1 MTFLEK
7 LVENIYNSYG
17 ENISSV
23 CFVLPNRRAGLY
35 LKKYLSQKINHTIWS
50 PAIFSI
56 EDFAC
61 HISGL
66 SIVDQT
72 TLVFEFYNVYAKI
85 EGSAAQPFDD
95 FMNWAQILLKDYND
109 SDINLVD
116 TEKLFKYL
124 HEAKKLGQWDLQNT
138 KQTEHEKEYL
148 AFYKSLGKYYAFLK
162 EILLKKKCG
171 YQGLIHKEAI
181 NHLETFLYETEFN
194 KIIFAG
200 FNALTT
206 SEEKIISTL
215 LKSGKAEIFWDADTY
230 YVNDNIQEAGDF
242 LRKYL
247 YEWKLKNFNWLEN
260 HFAVDEKNIS
270 ITGVPMHVGQ
280 TVFAGQL
287 LSEMSKDIAN
297 SENTAVVLADES
309 LLIPLLYS
317 IPENIQDIN
326 ITMGYPLSRS
336 TVHSLFLN
344 IFTLHE
350 DSRKYSS
357 NGNFKFYQKDIVN
370 IFNHPYFRLILQQ
383 KDFNEIFIFSESVK
397 KSNKL
402 FYTAK
407 ELNIPIKNKVIASLF
422 DDLYEKPLLILDAI
436 TAIIAM
442 IRDILLSKKNNKINS
457 NEIDVEYLFNYAV
470 IISKIRDIL
479 GDYGF
484 IKDIKSLK
492 KIFSGLTETATIPFY
507 GEPLKGLQIMGM
519 LETRSLDFENIILL
533 SVNENILPAGKFQNT
548 FVPYDIR
555 SEMGLSTYKQKES
568 IFAYHFYRLLQR
580 AKNIHI
586 LYNTQIGDFGSG
598 EKSRFITQI
607 EKELPKYNSKI
618 IIKSDV
624 LVADSSPANLIE
636 EISIAKSKEILT
648 ELESIAVTGFSP
660 SALNVYISCPLK
672 FYFQYIEKIEEAE
685 TTADTIDAATLGSVV
700 HFVLFELYKDL
711 KNKVITT
718 ADIQKMHGM
727 IEKLITAGFKEYY
740 PEGNIDSGKN
750 LLIAKVATR
759 FVKNF
764 LQQETDFI
772 KKSSDQ
778 KRALTI
784 LRLEEFCDTIIE
796 MKTKEG
802 KPLSVKLKGFIDRI
816 DIIDETLRIIDYKT
830 GIVKSEELKFSAWD
844 QLISEPLL
852 SKSLQLLIYSYLF
865 SKKYYSENVQ
875 TGIITFRNLSKGFMA
890 VNCPDSNEKVIN
902 KDILMK
908 IEEIIVDL
916 FSQIYSKDI
925 PFSQTDDAAICQ
937 NCIYVAICNK

>member
-7 LVENIYNSYG
+7 LTENIYNTYG
-17 ENISSV
+17 ENISNV

-35 LKKYLSQKINHTIWS
+35 LKKYLSQKLNRTIWS

-56 EDFAC
+56 EDFVC
-61 HISGL
+61 HITGL

-72 TLVFEFYNVYAKI
+72 TLLFEFYNVYTKV
-85 EGSAAQPFDD
+85 EGATSQPFDE

-116 TEKLFKYL
+116 TEKLFQYL

-138 KQTEHEKEYL
+138 QQTEHEKEYL
-148 AFYKSLGKYYAFLK
+148 AFYKSLGKYYMHLSEA
-162 EILLKKKCG
+162 LLKKKSG

-181 NHLETFLYETEFN
+181 KHLDEFISGTEFT

-215 LKSGKAEIFWDADTY
+215 LKSGKADIFWDADTY
-230 YVNDNIQEAGDF
+230 YVNDKVQEAGDF

-260 HFAVDEKNIS
+260 NFAEDEKNIN

-287 LSEMSKDIAN
+287 LSEMPENIAN

-317 IPENIQDIN
+317 IPENVQDIN

-350 DSRKYSS
+350 NSRKYSS
-357 NGNFKFYQKDIVN
+357 NNNFRFYQKDLTN
-370 IFNHPYFRLILQQ
+370 IFNHPYFHLILQQ
-383 KDFNEIFIFSESVK
+383 KDFEYLSIFLEIIK
-397 KSNKL
+397 KSNKI
-402 FYTAK
+402 FYTST
-407 ELNIPIKNKVIASLF
+407 ELIYQIKNKVIASIF
-422 DDLYEKPLLILDAI
+422 DDLYEKPLLFLDTI
-436 TAIIAM
+436 TAIIAL
-442 IRDILLSKKNNKINS
+442 IRDVLLAEKKNKNNS
-457 NEIDVEYLFNYAV
+457 AEIDIEYLFNYAV
-470 IISKIRDIL
+470 IISKIKDML
-479 GDYGF
+479 GEYNF
-484 IKDIKSLK
+484 IKDIKTLK
-492 KIFSGLTETATIPFY
+492 KIFIGLTETATIPFY

-533 SVNENILPAGKFQNT
+533 SANENILPAGKFQNT

-555 SEMGLSTYKQKES
+555 NEMGLSTYKQKES

-607 EKELPKYNSKI
+607 EQELPKYNPKI
-618 IIKSDV
+618 IIKSDI
-624 LVADSSPANLIE
+624 LVADSSPANLID
-636 EISIAKSKEILT
+636 EISITKTKEILN
-648 ELESIAVTGFSP
+648 ELENIAISGFSP

-685 TTADTIDAATLGSVV
+685 TTAETVDAATLGSVV

-711 KNKVITT
+711 KSKVITT
-718 ADIQKMHGM
+718 ADIKKMSDSVD
-727 IEKLITAGFKEYY
+727 KLITAGFKEYY

-750 LLIAKVATR
+750 LLIAKVATH
-759 FVKNF
+759 FVRNF
-764 LQQETDFI
+764 LKQETDFI
-772 KKSSDQ
+772 KKSTEQ
-778 KRALTI
+778 KKSLTI
-784 LRLEEFCDTIIE
+784 LRLEEFCDTSIE
-796 MKTKEG
+796 MKTQEG
-802 KPLSVKLKGFIDRI
+802 KDLSIKLKGFIDRI
-816 DIIDETLRIIDYKT
+816 DMHDETLRIIDYKT
-830 GIVKSEELKFSAWD
+830 GIVKAEELKFSSWE
-844 QLISEPLL
+844 QLISEPVL
-852 SKSLQLLIYSYLF
+852 SKSLQLLVYSYLF

-875 TGIITFRNLSKGFMA
+875 TGIITFRNLSKGFMP
-890 VNCPDSNEKVIN
+890 VNCPESLQNNISS
-902 KDILMK
+902 DILKK
-908 IEEIIVDL
+908 IKETIAIL
-916 FSQIYSKDI
+916 FSQIYNKDI
-925 PFSQTDDAAICQ
+925 PFNQTTDTAICQ
-937 NCIYVAICNK
+937 NCIYAAICNK